1 MVFEY
6 SSAMDGLLSLA
17 RQPAGTLRFY
27 STQRQQ
33 WSSLGE
39 IAVHGYH
46 SLSRHNPFRQEVL
59 FAGGNDSQA
68 VVAVSR
74 DGEVRRLKDFPITP
88 LTVRHSIVTVDPV
101 SGRYLFLVPPEK
113 RFYEFDSATNQYR
126 LIDDFADTAWP
137 FHHYD
142 APVVAFIP
150 EYGVTIWADRKVHLY
165 RHDVPR

>member
-1 MVFEY
+1 
-6 SSAMDGLLSLA
+6 
-17 RQPAGTLRFY
+17 
-27 STQRQQ
+27 
-33 WSSLGE
+33 
-39 IAVHGYH
+39 
-46 SLSRHNPFRQEVL
+46 VL

-137 FHHYD
+137 FHGHRIKFTSNHTGRI
-142 APVVAFIP
+142 ALGKAST
-150 EYGVTIWADRKVHLY
+150 E
-165 RHDVPR
+165 